1 MFRIFTAAAI
11 LTLTAAAAQAGESLT
26 TRIHNAA
33 VEACA
38 PESSSALPH
47 SHYGAITQSCIQ
59 RISKAATMK
68 YQAQAEAKTKASTA
82 AVISGN

>member
-11 LTLTAAAAQAGESLT
+11 LTLTAATAQAGESLT

-38 PESSSALPH
+38 PESSSTLPH
-47 SHYGAITQSCIQ
+47 SHYDVITRRCVD
-59 RISKAATMK
+59 RISNTAIAK
-68 YQAQAEAKTKASTA
+68 YQAEAQAKTQASTA
-82 AVISGN
+82 AVVGN

>member
-11 LTLTAAAAQAGESLT
+11 LTLTVATAQAAESLA

-38 PESSSALPH
+38 PESSATLPH
-47 SHYGAITQSCIQ
+47 SHYDAITRRCVE
-59 RISKAATMK
+59 RISNTAIAK
-68 YQAQAEAKTKASTA
+68 YQAEAEARTQASTA
-82 AVISGN
+82 AVVNK